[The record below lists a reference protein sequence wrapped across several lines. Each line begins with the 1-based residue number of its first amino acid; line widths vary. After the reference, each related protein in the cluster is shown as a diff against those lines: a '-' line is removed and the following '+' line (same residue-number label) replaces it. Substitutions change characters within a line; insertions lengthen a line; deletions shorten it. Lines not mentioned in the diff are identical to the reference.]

1 MEIGSKL
8 ASPAPPGTRHG
19 IGGALEGVRD
29 PRLLM
34 RDAPVYTPTLAAGGC
49 MQRRML
55 VPITLTLALATGA
68 VARGE
73 TDPQVHARSL
83 AATCA
88 ACHGT
93 SGMSSAGMA
102 RLAGM
107 PRDELRRTL
116 QDFRTGARPGTV
128 MPQLMKGYTDAQIDA
143 IAAWFEAQ
151 SAR

>member
-1 MEIGSKL
+1 M
-8 ASPAPPGTRHG
+8 ASA
-19 IGGALEGVRD
+19 GASEGVRD
-29 PRLLM
+29 SRLLM
-34 RDAPVYTPTLAAGGC
+34 RDAPVYTPTLAGGC

-68 VARGE
+68 MARAE

-93 SGMSSAGMA
+93 NGMSSAGMA

-107 PRDELRRTL
+107 PRDQLRRTL
-116 QDFRTGARPGTV
+116 QDFRSGARPGTV